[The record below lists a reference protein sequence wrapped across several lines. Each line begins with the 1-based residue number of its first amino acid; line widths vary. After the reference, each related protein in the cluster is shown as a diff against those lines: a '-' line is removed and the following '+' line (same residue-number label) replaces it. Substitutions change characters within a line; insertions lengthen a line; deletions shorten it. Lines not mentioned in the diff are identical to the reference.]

1 MTTQASGSVGRKL
14 PFPALVMAAACL
26 TTGGPPGGQGERTE
40 VVIVVR
46 NDSFNQATVYLSPD
60 YGSRRLGIVRGKS
73 EARFRLEW
81 FMPEIQLRIR
91 FLAGG
96 EILSQPWTVGS
107 GEVWRFIIPASCC
120 R

>member
-1 MTTQASGSVGRKL
+1 MTTRSGGSVGPKL
-14 PFPALVMAAACL
+14 PFVALLAAAACL
-26 TTGGPPGGQGERTE
+26 TTGGPPGERGERTE

-46 NDSFNQATVYLSPD
+46 NDSFNQATVYLAPA
-60 YGSRRLGIVRGKS
+60 YGSRRLGIVRGKG
-73 EARFRLEW
+73 EARFALEW

-107 GEVWRFIIPASCC
+107 GEVWSFVIPANCC
-120 R
+120 